1 MMVIDV
7 CILHPVTILTFRQSI
22 KFNAMD
28 SKAECNE
35 G

>member
-7 CILHPVTILTFRQSI
+7 CISHPVTILAFRQSSE
-22 KFNAMD
+22 FNAMD